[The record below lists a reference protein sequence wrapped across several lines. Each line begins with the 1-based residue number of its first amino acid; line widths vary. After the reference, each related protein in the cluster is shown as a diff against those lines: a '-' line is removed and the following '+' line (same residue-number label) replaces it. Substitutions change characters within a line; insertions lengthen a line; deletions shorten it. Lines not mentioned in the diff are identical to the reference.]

1 MWTRRP
7 SRTKLHH
14 LEDKTKGNE
23 LHLKGK
29 LMLDLVLQELTR
41 DNKDHLKDVD
51 FMQRRRLRRRGR
63 RVRRSLSRRTARVR
77 WDLQDGRPGR
87 RTASLHPDLEDR

>member
-63 RVRRSLSRRTARVR
+63 RVRRSLSRRTAITRQG
-77 WDLQDGRPGR
+77 LQRGRQGSH
-87 RTASLHPDLEDR
+87 TASLQPDSEDR